1 MLDDLMVP
9 YIVWNWWELYF
20 LRPPSLESSKAS
32 VRPRVNRVSA
42 YLGIAVLLYSNTFP
56 KLIW

>member
-1 MLDDLMVP
+1 MVP

-20 LRPPSLESSKAS
+20 LRPPLLESSEAS
-32 VRPRVNRVSA
+32 VRPRASRVSA
-42 YLGIAVLLYSNTFP
+42 YLGMAVLLYSNTFP